1 VEKFS
6 HFFALHS
13 HRASL
18 LWPFFIIFIL
28 DQISM
33 KILGFFG
40 EDHWPIKPYYMQ
52 VYVNSYLDLSTFQ
65 FKYYFFDQLS
75 T

>member
-1 VEKFS
+1 
-6 HFFALHS
+6 
-13 HRASL
+13 
-18 LWPFFIIFIL
+18 
-28 DQISM
+28 M